1 MNINTSRPSTLRR
14 KCNLYYDCP
23 CPFPSSSPFWLSVLH
38 MPRAPSSLTPSCN
51 PTVRRT
57 AFAQLILI
65 VSQAGNKS
73 QHQHQLSSRGMAKM
87 KVQQQQQLGAELCG
101 IILAAV
107 VNLHKQ
113 REENPLEC
121 CNCRGETQP
130 QLSVSFGPTM
140 STISSGKELGKLRGD
155 G

>member
-23 CPFPSSSPFWLSVLH
+23 CSFPSPSPFWLSVLH
-38 MPRAPSSLTPSCN
+38 MPRAPTSLTPSCN

-73 QHQHQLSSRGMAKM
+73 RHQHQLSSRGMAKM
-87 KVQQQQQLGAELCG
+87 KVQQQAEVCG

-121 CNCRGETQP
+121 CNCREETQP

-140 STISSGKELGKLRGD
+140 STISSGKELGKLRGN